1 MNTPVRPSA
10 ATHRYAAQHI
20 FNMIYPLC
28 NGQRPCNTCIKRQ
41 LACVYTPAPV
51 NLEPDESPVGSP
63 AKRRNVDTSPTAF
76 KLEMS
81 KPRRQSSVHIPALSS
96 WDIAETSAM
105 GMTKSDISHTPGI
118 KFHMSP
124 SLSAANGE
132 LDQDSRSRMSTI
144 NSTADEADLY
154 PSQRMLQ
161 DSTGRLLYVGDSATL
176 SYLQLIR
183 IIVDGI
189 AGESRFTKDPK
200 RHMIMEARIDPP
212 PCNTPPG
219 VLPDR
224 RTADVLVESYFVN
237 TSGLIEVF
245 DRRTFLDQLNQCY
258 FDPLTVDP
266 AVICQL
272 NLVFAIGLVLSK
284 PVIGSEEEA
293 IIQKVRENKTVNR
306 AEVFFRNA
314 KGLADPISGF
324 EDADFW
330 SVQALVLMVIYMLS
344 VSKRNAAYAYYG
356 MAVRSAFAL
365 GLHREEDSVIF
376 TPMQRKVR
384 RNLWR
389 SLYVLDRFL
398 SASLGRPTAIS
409 DEDCS
414 DHAFD
419 ATEKTFETE
428 VEETN
433 SAALDAAVRSCRVI
447 GLTLKRV
454 YSQRKIS
461 TAVAQDIAVE
471 LDDWN
476 KLLHQ
481 SLHWKQAKNKSMGVS
496 HGIAILHINL
506 LQCHSIILLA
516 RPFFLFI
523 LKAGIEHKPS
533 RLSQRMESFAQTCVE
548 AAQHTIAV
556 AKTALEGNY
565 LSQCDPFVIYFVF
578 AAGLITLSNEFA
590 SLYRNPDADKAIQ
603 SCVEIL
609 RYCAERDA
617 QAQRVVYIVEAF
629 HEANLNRP
637 ANARS
642 ISFLKRRV
650 PTIIPVSSN
659 HQHDP
664 MAHFF
669 AYTKSSPGQQLPALA
684 PSRKHGRSS
693 IPTFHPGSVP
703 PVFPRILQ
711 QPSPDATG
719 ASPVSAAVMPP
730 GMQPIESMPGVD
742 MGFDFDDL
750 WPTWHHPG
758 GTMPIGHHVEPA
770 ESYGHYTLGPALPGL
785 ENTLAANVNIPLY
798 PASDFR

>member
-1 MNTPVRPSA
+1 
-10 ATHRYAAQHI
+10 
-20 FNMIYPLC
+20 
-28 NGQRPCNTCIKRQ
+28 
-41 LACVYTPAPV
+41 
-51 NLEPDESPVGSP
+51 
-63 AKRRNVDTSPTAF
+63 
-76 KLEMS
+76 MS

-161 DSTGRLLYVGDSATL
+161 DSTGRLS
-176 SYLQLIR
+176 
-183 IIVDGI
+183 
-189 AGESRFTKDPK
+189 GESRFTKDPK

-433 SAALDAAVRSCRVI
+433 SAALDAA
-447 GLTLKRV
+447 
-454 YSQRKIS
+454 IS

-565 LSQCDPFVIYFVF
+565 FYFVF